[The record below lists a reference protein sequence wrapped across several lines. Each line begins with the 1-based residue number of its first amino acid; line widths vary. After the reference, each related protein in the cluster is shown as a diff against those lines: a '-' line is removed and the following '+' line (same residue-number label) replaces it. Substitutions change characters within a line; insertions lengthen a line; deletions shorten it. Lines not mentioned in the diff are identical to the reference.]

1 MKFVSNSFERDV
13 FFLQDLALSYDL
25 LQEEKL
31 ADRVV
36 FDLSEVAS
44 VNDIGRRMVV
54 QGFQG
59 LRTAGRNVILKDPRK
74 LFPELS

>member
-31 ADRVV
+31 ADALHHKEQIWAR
-36 FDLSEVAS
+36 
-44 VNDIGRRMVV
+44 
-54 QGFQG
+54 
-59 LRTAGRNVILKDPRK
+59 P
-74 LFPELS
+74 